1 MMRSLFSGVSG
12 LQNHQTRMDVVG
24 NNISNVNTTGFKRNR
39 VNFQDMIYQQLNG
52 AAKPTE
58 DLGGVNPKEVGL
70 GMSVASIDTIHIQ
83 GSLQTTG
90 LNTDLAIQGTGFFV
104 LKDGQKS
111 LFTRAGAFSLDQDG
125 TMVNPANGMTVQGWQ
140 ARSLNG
146 VQVLDV
152 SRDTENLVIPVGSK
166 DAAKATTLVNL
177 ACNLDKRTPE
187 VPYEPSDAQRIAGTW
202 GTEMKIFDSF
212 GMEHILRVEFT
223 KVPGVNNN
231 WEVMVNVDPEDP
243 EGTQTVVGV
252 DGRSPEPEPDVTNNV
267 FTMSFSNSGTLLN
280 IYNPNRAVPPE
291 QGDELIVNIGFD
303 VRGASVGD
311 VGEQLRQQFGLNLG
325 TVGGLINSVTQF
337 AESSSTKAIIQD
349 GYTMGYLE
357 NFKIDQ
363 SGVITGIYSNGTTRT
378 LAQVALASFANQGGL
393 EKAGDNTFRQ
403 SNNSGL
409 ANIGPSG
416 TAGKGKIIAGTL
428 EMSNVDLSEQ
438 FVDMIVTQR
447 GFQANSRTIQTAD
460 QLLQEI
466 LTLKR

>member
-58 DLGGVNPKEVGL
+58 ELGGVNPKEVGL

-104 LKDGQKS
+104 LKDGEKS
-111 LFTRAGAFSLDQDG
+111 LYTRAGAFSLDQDG
-125 TMVNPANGMTVQGWQ
+125 TMVNPANGMTVQGWM
-140 ARSLNG
+140 ARTLNG
-146 VQVLDV
+146 IQVLDT

-166 DAAKATTLVNL
+166 DAAKATTTVNF

-187 VPYEPSDAQRIAGTW
+187 IYETSSDADRVNGTW
-202 GTEMKIFDSF
+202 GTEMKIYDSF
-212 GMEHILRVEFT
+212 GEEHILRVEFR
-223 KVPGVNNN
+223 KVPYMNNS
-231 WEVMVNVDPEDP
+231 WEITTIVDPEDP
-243 EGTQTVVGV
+243 EGTQTTVGV
-252 DGRSPEPEPDVTNNV
+252 DGMSPEPEVGNV
-267 FTMSFSNSGTLLN
+267 FTLHFSNNGTLLR
-280 IYNPNRAVPPE
+280 IENPDRAEPPA
-291 QGDELIVNIGFD
+291 QGEELIVNIGFD
-303 VRGASVGD
+303 VHGASVGEM
-311 VGEQLRQQFGLNLG
+311 GEQLRQQFGLNLG

-337 AESSSTKAIIQD
+337 AETSTTKAIIQD

-378 LAQVALASFANQGGL
+378 LGQVALASFANQGGL

-403 SNNSGL
+403 SNNSGI
-409 ANIGPSG
+409 ANVGASG